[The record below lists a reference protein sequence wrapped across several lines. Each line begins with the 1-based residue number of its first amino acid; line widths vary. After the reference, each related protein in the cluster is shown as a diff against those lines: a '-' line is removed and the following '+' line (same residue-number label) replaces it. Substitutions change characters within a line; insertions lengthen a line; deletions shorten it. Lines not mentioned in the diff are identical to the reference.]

1 MNQKIK
7 RYLYHYRK
15 EIGIGVVCF
24 SICFLFLILLLPKS
38 KASSGKPEE
47 PLIIEPIIETTESIQ
62 EESVI
67 RVDIKGAVVSPG
79 VYEMRQGS
87 RVNDVI
93 YQAGGV
99 LENADL
105 SRINLSKHVVDEM
118 VIIVYTKEEIAALQ
132 TNQTKI
138 EYVYIEPDC
147 TCPDNVNDACI
158 MQKPTDANS
167 SVSDKIS
174 LNVATQE
181 ELETLPGIGESKAKI
196 IIEYREKKPFETID
210 ELKEIKGIGEKIF
223 EKIKDNI
230 TI

>member
-79 VYEMRQGS
+79 VYEMREGS

-147 TCPDNVNDACI
+147 TCPDNVNNACI
-158 MQKPTDANS
+158 ENNS
-167 SVSDKIS
+167 NDTNSDKIS
-174 LNVATQE
+174 LNQATQE
-181 ELETLPGIGESKAKI
+181 QLETLSGIGEAKAKI

-223 EKIKDNI
+223 EKIKDHI